1 MTSNEFS
8 KFLRKMINDGHN
20 CGYGIVSDDDEEDD
34 FINLML
40 DKYGGYIEEKN
51 QHKKEPK
58 ELFTAEDFEKV
69 CTELGLENE

>member
-51 QHKKEPK
+51 QHKKEPR
-58 ELFTAEDFEKV
+58 ELFTDEDFEKV

>member
-51 QHKKEPK
+51 QHKKEPR

>member
-8 KFLRKMINDGHN
+8 KFLKRMIDEGHN
-20 CGYGIVSDDDEEDD
+20 CGYGIVSDNEEND

-40 DKYGGYIEEKN
+40 DKYGSYIEGKN

-58 ELFTAEDFEKV
+58 ELFTTEDFEKV
-69 CTELGLENE
+69 CTDLGLENE

>member
-8 KFLRKMINDGHN
+8 KFLKRMINDGHN
-20 CGYGIVSDDDEEDD
+20 CGYRIVSDNEEDD

-40 DKYGGYIEEKN
+40 DKYGSYIEEKN

-58 ELFTAEDFEKV
+58 ELFTTEDFEKV

>member
-20 CGYGIVSDDDEEDD
+20 CGYGIVSDNDDEDD
-34 FINLML
+34 FIDLML
-40 DKYGGYIEEKN
+40 EKYGGYIEGK
-51 QHKKEPK
+51 HKKEPK

-69 CTELGLENE
+69 CTDLGLENE